1 VKLNLKLLSSLL
13 LLTSAI
19 AQAGPVLIVG
29 TPSDSYSSPAILKP
43 SPYFGGALVN
53 FDSLTASTTFSSY
66 SSSGI
71 TISSPDGL
79 EVLPFST
86 QSGPMELFDNSSNGS
101 ADLFINLSQGSSFL
115 GVGIADSDNI
125 PASGNP
131 VTISLQ
137 PLTQTGT
144 NLGSAFN
151 VTLTEIGSN
160 PGNGYFVVEHTT
172 SDIYGLKITQS
183 VGNANYSGLAIDDV
197 QAAPEP
203 SSLLLLTAGVAIL
216 GLYRSRKMA

>member
-1 VKLNLKLLSSLL
+1 
-13 LLTSAI
+13 
-19 AQAGPVLIVG
+19 
-29 TPSDSYSSPAILKP
+29 
-43 SPYFGGALVN
+43 
-53 FDSLTASTTFSSY
+53 
-66 SSSGI
+66 
-71 TISSPDGL
+71 
-79 EVLPFST
+79 
-86 QSGPMELFDNSSNGS
+86 MELFDNSSNGS

-160 PGNGYFVVEHTT
+160 PGNGYFVVEDTT

-203 SSLLLLTAGVAIL
+203 SSLLLLTGGVGIL
-216 GLYRSRKMA
+216 GLFRLRKMA